1 MLAKDEV
8 LRLLI
13 SLAKASSVVEVR
25 VTPLRVRLLLLLLK
39 DPAII
44 RASVRAEAVTPP
56 NAFNSAADCAADAAR
71 SLVKV
76 SVLPSRPVISRV
88 RSEEHTSE
96 LQSRGHLVCRLLL
109 ENKK

>member
-1 MLAKDEV
+1 MLTVWVPVPQRLARSTVPAGRLPLKLERRSPPTSETTSKSPLVFTSARMLAKDEV

-44 RASVRAEAVTPP
+44 R
-56 NAFNSAADCAADAAR
+56 
-71 SLVKV
+71 
-76 SVLPSRPVISRV
+76 
-88 RSEEHTSE
+88 RSEERRVGKE
-96 LQSRGHLVCRLLL
+96 CRCRT
-109 ENKK
+109 